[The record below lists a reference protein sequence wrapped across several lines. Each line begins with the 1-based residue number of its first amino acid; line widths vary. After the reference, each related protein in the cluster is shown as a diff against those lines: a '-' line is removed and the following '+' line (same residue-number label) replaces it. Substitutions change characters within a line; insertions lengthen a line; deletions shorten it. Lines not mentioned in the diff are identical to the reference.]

1 MYLNLDSNPRP
12 PEPEIRALTSD
23 ANPTCLHTV
32 VAGWDFTAVKFRRFL
47 LYINNHWKYENKQYT
62 IEKPYKIATR
72 NAKFFFE
79 FFKICWF
86 LGPFL
91 KNQCFGKMGVA
102 GMKQLPCPSKIASFS
117 GNLNGE
123 ALLKVSFKNIDWF
136 QICPFSKTTA
146 FSKKALKTNKIW
158 KIRFFFVFL
167 VAIL

>member
-1 MYLNLDSNPRP
+1 MCFYGLWF
-12 PEPEIRALTSD
+12 
-23 ANPTCLHTV
+23 TV
-32 VAGWDFTAVKFRRFL
+32 VADWDFTAVKLRRFL
-47 LYINNHWKYENKQYT
+47 LCINNHWEYENKQYT

-72 NAKFFFE
+72 NAKKNFE

-102 GMKQLPCPSKIASFS
+102 GIKWGQRSSTIPPFLM
-117 GNLNGE
+117 NLNVE

-146 FSKKALKTNKIW
+146 FSKNALKTNKFW
-158 KIRFFFVFL
+158 KIQKKFFAFL
-167 VAIL
+167 VEIL